1 MSFAKVQSAQTVF
14 LEAHLIDVEVDLA
27 KGLHAFSIVGL
38 PDKAVEEARD
48 RVSAAIKN
56 SNFKSPK
63 QRNQKI
69 TISLAPAEVKKEGS
83 NFDLAIALGYLL
95 AAGDIKFNPDKK
107 LFLGELSLDG
117 VVRPVKGVLPLVR
130 KAAESGIEKVYV
142 PKDNASEA
150 ALISGITVYPV
161 ADLEEIVDH
170 LTFKKDT
177 TGNILEIT
185 PQPKTEI
192 PRESRPAE
200 IDLSDIHGQENAKR
214 ALIIAASGG
223 HNVAFWGPP
232 GTGKTML
239 AKALAGILP
248 QLSFDEVLEVTG
260 IHSVAGN
267 LGGKL
272 VTNAPFR
279 APHHTASHVAV
290 VGGGQSLRPGEITLA
305 HRGILFLDEFPE
317 FDRRVLESLREPLE
331 ERVISVARAKGTAR
345 FPAQFILVAAMNP
358 CPCGNYGVAKK
369 TCICLPG
376 AIERYRRKMSG
387 PIIDRIDLW
396 TEVSSISHEKL
407 SEEIVT
413 RNESAAA
420 REKISLAR
428 EIQKLRFKN
437 NEKNISTNAEMSV
450 RELAAH
456 AILSDNVRNLLNE
469 SARKLDL
476 SPRSYHRVIKLARTI
491 ADLDQKQNIETSH
504 ILEAL
509 QYRPRKLTV

>member
-1 MSFAKVQSAQTVF
+1 MSFAKVESAQAVF
-14 LEAHLIDVEVDLA
+14 LDAHIVHVEVDLSQ
-27 KGLHAFSIVGL
+27 GLHAFSIVGL

-56 SNFKSPK
+56 SGFKSPK

-69 TISLAPAEVKKEGS
+69 TISLAPAEIKKEGS
-83 NFDLAIALGYLL
+83 NFDLAIALAYLL
-95 AAGDIKFNPDKK
+95 AAGDIKFSPEKK

-117 VVRPVKGVLPLVR
+117 VLRPIRGVLPLVR
-130 KAAESGIEKVYV
+130 KAREVGIEEIFV
-142 PKDNASEA
+142 PKENAREA
-150 ALISGITVYPV
+150 ALIEGISIYPV
-161 ADLEEIVDH
+161 ETLTAVIDH
-170 LTFKKDT
+170 LTKKKDSQ
-177 TGNILEIT
+177 GNILSI
-185 PQPKTEI
+185 PVQPETLI
-192 PRESRPAE
+192 ESVQSKPE
-200 IDLSDIHGQENAKR
+200 IDLSDIRAQESAKR
-214 ALIIAASGG
+214 ALLIAAAGG
-223 HNVAFWGPP
+223 HNLAFWGPP

-239 AKALAGILP
+239 AKALGGILP
-248 QLSFDEVLEVTG
+248 PLTFDEVLEVTG
-260 IHSVAGN
+260 IHSIAGN
-267 LGGKL
+267 LGGNL
-272 VTNAPFR
+272 ITEAPFR

-290 VGGGQSLRPGEITLA
+290 VGGGSSLRPGEITLA

-369 TCICLPG
+369 PCVCPPG

-407 SEEIVT
+407 SEEKSADKESPLAQEQVMKT
-413 RNESAAA
+413 RAIQAA
-420 REKISLAR
+420 
-428 EIQKLRFKN
+428 RFKN
-437 NEKNISTNAEMSV
+437 HEKGIRVNSEMGV
-450 RELAAH
+450 RDLVNFVT
-456 AILSDNVRNLLNE
+456 LSDEVKNLLND

-491 ADLDQKQNIETSH
+491 ADLDQKENIEVSH

-509 QYRPRKLTV
+509 QYRPRKLSV